1 MADFWRAVQPGANFS
16 FPSID
21 REVLRLS
28 LEKLFRGQYGR
39 SPSPSCTQYLSFVEN
54 VIRDHDVGRAQQ
66 ELLVRYLC
74 RVTDPDDHSLFRM
87 SAIMPVERDKSAY
100 SVISRATL
108 LSRVATGAAARLLVS
123 AGFTGSS
130 VSFWINELGNAR
142 GYWNGPHRGE
152 ISDLWADIRDLVSV
166 IDDLQAT
173 AGTYEPGLHT
183 VLTDFGSSLTSL
195 GSCERIAILGFSLP

>member
-1 MADFWRAVQPGANFS
+1 
-16 FPSID
+16 
-21 REVLRLS
+21 LRLS

-39 SPSPSCTQYLSFVEN
+39 SPSPSSTQYLSFVEN

-130 VSFWINELGNAR
+130 VSFWINELGSGLIDQSQKMTVAAMQM
-142 GYWNGPHRGE
+142 
-152 ISDLWADIRDLVSV
+152 ADMKVCAQRS
-166 IDDLQAT
+166 
-173 AGTYEPGLHT
+173 
-183 VLTDFGSSLTSL
+183 
-195 GSCERIAILGFSLP
+195 